1 MLRKRPYLL
10 DLLEI
15 AVILGFLLIF
25 TQQTRTEF
33 LADTIP
39 PGAEYPYLINSG
51 ALASATFQQNGA
63 IPLWNPLMGRG
74 EPLFES
80 LFSYLLNPLMTYPIL
95 FGGVIEGGKVAILLH
110 LVVMALGGWALGRSL
125 KLHAGAVLLGL
136 LLGASGGFTTA
147 LNRGFYQIALS
158 LAYMA
163 WVYAGLIGLLYR
175 EHTRRWLGVLVVALT
190 LMLFAGTYWYVIPV
204 LIGCTAIAL
213 FALIKP
219 EAPGIRALRFKR
231 LVLAGAFFTGF
242 AALSLIPRLNSYLVY
257 HPAQGLDSETYDL
270 GAILAS
276 FFVPDKLTTAD
287 WWFAYQYLIP
297 AWFAG
302 GVVLVRLLLAWLGS
316 PFARWRILIPT
327 ALVIL
332 FFCVWAQDN
341 TPLFQFIYAH
351 SFLIQWRWPARM
363 AMAAAPFVA
372 LGVALWFDEIVAL
385 LLRRNLV
392 FKLGAV
398 AVIGVGL
405 YAASLVYW
413 NWDNLFHFDPQT
425 RDSAEYL
432 GLVRLRDD
440 YPGAF
445 VPVTTEGLI
454 PHVAIHD
461 LLIRSSFGNPDVFTF
476 GLPSEPAFEGAL
488 NWAAPFAIGI
498 HEGYEN
504 GLRFLGYVPYSDPP
518 LDEGG
523 NPALWVKP
531 DALPYAFVV
540 QREALARNA
549 DTVTRGIVDP
559 VTSMA
564 HHLDR
569 IEFAVDAYKFNSVLV
584 VQEVDYPGWTVTV
597 DGQPT
602 EIESFDGAL
611 AVSLPLNAHEVVFTY
626 HAPLLVVGLIVF
638 VITLV
643 LFAIYLLRLD
653 RFIAGTRFDP
663 ARLWAR
669 RRRAPEIAS

>member
-15 AVILGFLLIF
+15 AVILSFLLIF
-25 TQQTRTEF
+25 TRQTQAEF
-33 LADTIP
+33 AADTIP
-39 PGAEYPYLINSG
+39 PGVEYPYLINSG
-51 ALASATFQQNGA
+51 ALAGETFRQNGA
-63 IPLWNPLMGRG
+63 IPLWNPLVGRG

-95 FGGVIEGGKVAILLH
+95 FGGAVNGGKVAIMLH
-110 LVVMALGGWALGRSL
+110 LVIMALGGWALGRAL

-136 LLGASGGFTTA
+136 LLGASGGFTTE
-147 LNRGFYQIALS
+147 LNRGSFQIGLS
-158 LAYMA
+158 LTYMA

-175 EHTRRWLGVLVVALT
+175 ERTRRWMGVLVVALV

-219 EAPGIRALRFKR
+219 EQPEIRTLRFKR
-231 LVLAGAFFTGF
+231 LLLAGAFFTGF
-242 AALSLIPRLNSYLVY
+242 AALSLIPRLNSTLVY
-257 HPAQGLDSETYDL
+257 HPAQGLGSETYDL

-302 GVVLVRLLLAWLGS
+302 AVVAARLLLARLGS
-316 PFARWRILIPT
+316 PFVRWRILIPA
-327 ALVIL
+327 ALSIL
-332 FFCVWAQDN
+332 FFCLWAQDN

-372 LGVALWFDEIVAL
+372 LGVALWFDEIVVL
-385 LLRRNLV
+385 LLRRNIV

-398 AVIGVGL
+398 AVIGVGG
-405 YAASLVYW
+405 YAASQVYW
-413 NWDNLFHFDPQT
+413 NWDNRFHFDPPT
-425 RDSAEYL
+425 LESAEYL
-432 GLVRLRDD
+432 GLVKLREDH
-440 YPGAF
+440 PGAF
-445 VPVTTEGLI
+445 VSVTTEGLI
-454 PHVAIHD
+454 PQVVVHD
-461 LLIRSSFGNPDVFTF
+461 LLIRSSLGNPDVFTF
-476 GLPSEPAFEGAL
+476 GLPSDPAFE
-488 NWAAPFAIGI
+488 NTMRWDAPFAVAI
-498 HEGYEN
+498 HDGYEN
-504 GLRFLGYVPYSDPP
+504 GLRMIGYVPYA
-518 LDEGG
+518 DEPHDDGG

-531 DALPYAFVV
+531 DALPYAFII

-549 DTVTRGIVDP
+549 DTVTRAIVDP

-564 HHLDR
+564 HQLDR
-569 IEFAVDAYKFNSVLV
+569 IEFTVDAYKFNSMLV
-584 VQEVDYPGWTVTV
+584 VQEVDYPGWTVAV
-597 DGQPT
+597 DGQPA

-611 AVSLPLNAHEVVFTY
+611 AVALPLDAHEVVFQY
-626 HAPLLVVGLIVF
+626 HAPLLVVGLIIYG
-638 VITLV
+638 ITLV
-643 LFAIYLLRLD
+643 LFVIYLLRLD
-653 RFIAGTRFDP
+653 RLIAGTRFDP
-663 ARLWAR
+663 VKQLRHQSQIE
-669 RRRAPEIAS
+669 EIT